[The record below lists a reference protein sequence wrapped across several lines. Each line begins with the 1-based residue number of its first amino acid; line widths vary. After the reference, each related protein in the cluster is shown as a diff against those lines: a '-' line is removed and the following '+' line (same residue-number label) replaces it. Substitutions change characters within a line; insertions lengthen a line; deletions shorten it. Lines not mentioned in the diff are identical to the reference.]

1 MWLCPQT
8 NSAKQTTGA
17 RSLLTVLIYILCL
30 QESLKISKNHISDL
44 ERKKQCFQVINQSND
59 QSIMSLEMEKH
70 RLRKL
75 LNNSL
80 DQNSK
85 KEHENVGLKE
95 LLKTSS
101 DRNQILEQKNLDL
114 QESSLCKKC
123 MEQERFHI
131 PFEQIRELEQENNR
145 LQVCL
150 LLQK

>member
-1 MWLCPQT
+1 M
-8 NSAKQTTGA
+8 
-17 RSLLTVLIYILCL
+17 II
-30 QESLKISKNHISDL
+30 
-44 ERKKQCFQVINQSND
+44 QSND

-85 KEHENVGLKE
+85 KEHENVGLQE
-95 LLKTSS
+95 LLKTSK

-114 QESSLCKKC
+114 QESRLCKKC

-145 LQVCL
+145 LQVCEQMSCEQSKIIVYFCRNSPQNL
-150 LLQK
+150 IIC